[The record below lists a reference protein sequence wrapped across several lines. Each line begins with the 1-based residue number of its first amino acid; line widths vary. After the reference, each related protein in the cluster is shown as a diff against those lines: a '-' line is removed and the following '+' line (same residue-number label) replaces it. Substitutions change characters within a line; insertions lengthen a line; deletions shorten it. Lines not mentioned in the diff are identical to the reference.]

1 MTQEDIKAELTE
13 NAEHWAKAT
22 QKPKEKV
29 KYNFT
34 DKEQTRFPAPNS
46 HNAQGITSPEQSCE
60 PAPFNNA

>member
-34 DKEQTRFPAPNS
+34 DKEQIDYIREA
-46 HNAQGITSPEQSCE
+46 TSKNVWYILSSS
-60 PAPFNNA
+60 